1 MKKQKGSGSARYGD
15 IKSPVFRGGGRIFGP
30 RPRDYRFKLNK
41 SLKRLAK
48 KSLLSQKVKD
58 NSLKV
63 LEDLN
68 FDLPKTKD
76 FIQILTNLGLNNK
89 KSLFVLGDLNKN
101 VYLSS
106 RNLKKAKVVTYSEV
120 NSFDILNASE
130 VILFEGSIE
139 RFQENLRK

>member
-1 MKKQKGSGSARYGD
+1 LKKQKGSGSARYGD